1 MAFVIIESADRLGKT
16 TIAELY
22 KAKGYKYIHFTKPD
36 KKYYQSG
43 YAGPSYLD
51 DLVEQLTNLS
61 GENVVFDRSWY
72 GEACVWPQ
80 VYGRRSLLT
89 IEDINLLRDFEDQ
102 NNPVRILMHDPNT
115 EAHWQRCVD
124 GKEPLSRSQFNSAN
138 QMYQILPERY
148 SFTPMTL
155 NEAKEFV
162 SGQSTSS
169 VKQDTVEE
177 YVEAAA
183 ASDTKPKL
191 ALTQEQLKLQ
201 QANAIND
208 VMTGR
213 IVKRKGEAYD
223 VIETKI
229 RTFLNTELGVLLGT
243 AKTQVASSLP
253 FSKEEIDLLKAVV
266 QRMKEKR

>member
-22 KAKGYKYIHFTKPD
+22 KAKGYRYIHFTRPD
-36 KKYYQSG
+36 KKYYQPG
-43 YAGPSYLD
+43 YTGPSYLD

-72 GEACVWPQ
+72 GEACIWPQ

-89 IEDINLLRDFEDQ
+89 LEDINLLRDFEDQ
-102 NNPVRILMHDPNT
+102 NSPVRILMHDPNT
-115 EAHWQRCVD
+115 EAHWQRCVE

-148 SFTPMTL
+148 GFTPMTL

-169 VKQDTVEE
+169 VKQDSVEE
-177 YVEAAA
+177 HAEVVIS
-183 ASDTKPKL
+183 SDSKPKV

-208 VMTGR
+208 VMSGR

-223 VIETKI
+223 LIESKI
-229 RTFLNTELGVLLGT
+229 RSFLNTELGVLLGT
-243 AKTQVASSLP
+243 ANQQQNSNLP
-253 FSKEEIDLLKAVV
+253 FSREEIDLLKAVV
-266 QRMKEKR
+266 QRMKDKR